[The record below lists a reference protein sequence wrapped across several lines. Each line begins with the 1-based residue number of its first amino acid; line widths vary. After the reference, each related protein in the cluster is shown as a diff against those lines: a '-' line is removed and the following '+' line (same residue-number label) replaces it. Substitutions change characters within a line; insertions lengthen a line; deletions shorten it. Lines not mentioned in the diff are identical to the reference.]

1 MIQAA
6 RAVTILVALP
16 FLLLG
21 NVSDAAAGTMIN
33 DPNGFDG
40 VTWGSTLGNMEGYDL
55 KDAGDRITRYERK
68 DTAPALGDIAVDA
81 LHFFTVDGKFARVTV
96 RYHGKTA
103 HEQVL
108 KYLQTKFG
116 PIDRTPG
123 QTARGLNQQFNWRG
137 EDTEI
142 NVTYQSMG
150 DRGYVFFESR
160 TLSPLFNDMLPE
172 HGY

>member
-1 MIQAA
+1 MIPTV
-6 RAVTILVALP
+6 RTLTILVVLP

-21 NVSDAAAGTMIN
+21 KISDAAAGTMVN

-40 VTWGSTLGNMEGYDL
+40 VTWGTALGTSENYDL
-55 KDAGDRITRYERK
+55 KDAGERIKRYERK
-68 DTAPALGDIAVDA
+68 DAAVALGDITVDA
-81 LHFFTVDGKFARVTV
+81 LHFFTIDGKFARVTI
-96 RYHGKTA
+96 RYHGKA
-103 HEQVL
+103 VHDQVL
-108 KYLQTKFG
+108 KLLQTKFG

-123 QTARGLNQQFNWRG
+123 QMARGLNQQFNWRG

-142 NVTYQSMG
+142 NVTYQSQG

-160 TLSPLFNDMLPE
+160 TLAPLFNDMLPE

>member
-1 MIQAA
+1 MMAPLRIMTLVIAI
-6 RAVTILVALP
+6 VVAL
-16 FLLLG
+16 LG
-21 NVSDAAAGTMIN
+21 GIRDAVAGPMID
-33 DPNGFDG
+33 DPKGFDG
-40 VTWGSTLGNMEGYDL
+40 VTWGSPLGNMEGYDL
-55 KDAGDRITRYERK
+55 KDAGERIKRYDRK

-108 KYLQTKFG
+108 KYLHTKFG

-123 QTARGLNQQFNWRG
+123 QRARGLNLQFNWRG

-142 NVTYQSMG
+142 NVTYQTMG

-160 TLSPLFNDMLPE
+160 ILAPLFNDMLPE